1 MRLAL
6 EIPLTHLEEFSKVT
20 DVDFALAHM
29 VLNDK
34 VYAEFYSEQRKR
46 QRRVIL
52 DNGMHELGKPLSV
65 GEIIEAARRINPS
78 VVCPPDKLGDAAFT
92 YAGFDELRKHAS
104 CIWDPMLIIQ
114 GETFADRIALFNH
127 GRNHSNTLA
136 LPFREP
142 RTTWLKELVAAT
154 PKQIAW
160 PRHLHLF
167 GVNEL
172 NELNW
177 FSRFC
182 EGLHWDAAA
191 LTVDTGKPIKWAVA
205 RKRMDEVGS
214 LRGGGPLDH
223 TAKLTIEQRLTA
235 LFNIAYMRRHMA

>member
-6 EIPLTHLEEFSKVT
+6 EIPKSSLDELSKLT

-34 VYAEFYSEQRKR
+34 EYADFYAEQRRR
-46 QRRVIL
+46 QRRVVL
-52 DNGMHELGKPLSV
+52 DNGMHELGKPLTV
-65 GEIIEAARRINPS
+65 NELIEAAKRINPS
-78 VVCPPDKLGDAAFT
+78 CVCPPDKLGDAAFT
-92 YAGFDELRKHAS
+92 AAGFNELRKHPS
-104 CIWDPMLIIQ
+104 CTWDPMLVIQ
-114 GETFADRIALFNH
+114 GETPSDRISLFTM
-127 GRNHSNTLA
+127 GRSYTNTLA

-172 NELNW
+172 QELVW

-182 EGLHWDAAA
+182 EGLHWDSAAI
-191 LTVDTGKPIKWAVA
+191 TVDTGKPIKWAVSK
-205 RKRMDEVGS
+205 KRIDELDK
-214 LRGGGPLDH
+214 LRGGGQLDH
-223 TAKLTIEQRLTA
+223 TVKLTVEQRLLA
-235 LFNIAYMRRHMA
+235 FYNIGYLRRYMC